1 MIRKSKLLKSSAML
15 FVASMLAISSCKE
28 DEPERLSLQD
38 TADLTEEAV
47 TDAYFQDLDD
57 MAGLA
62 IEAPSDTEYSNGR
75 TSATITIQ
83 DHRFN
88 CDGIAITVQPDANS
102 TAEVPSGVL
111 TVDFGT
117 SGCTDLK
124 GNVRTGKL
132 IFSYHGKR
140 FMPGSTVLTSPQEYT
155 INGVLLEGIRT
166 STNAQSSTSDA
177 PRFNVTL
184 DNGKATFTDGLIAT
198 RESNITW
205 QWNRAANPIDDNL
218 QIESTSTASGTTRGG
233 RNYEVTLLEDLVY
246 KRRCGIAVSG
256 IKHYTIDSEKE
267 ISINYGEGTC
277 DQSFS
282 VTVNGVT
289 RDISLN

>member
-1 MIRKSKLLKSSAML
+1 MINKSKLQKCSAMFL
-15 FVASMLAISSCKE
+15 AASMLAISSCKE
-28 DEPERLSLQD
+28 DEPERITLQD
-38 TADLTEEAV
+38 TADLTEEAI

-57 MAGLA
+57 MSGLA
-62 IEAPSDTEYSNGR
+62 IEAPSETEYSNGR

-83 DHRFN
+83 DHRFA
-88 CDGIAITVQPDANS
+88 CDGIVITVEPHANS
-102 TAEVPSGVL
+102 TVETPSGVL

-124 GNVRTGKL
+124 GNVRKGKV
-132 IFSYHGKR
+132 IFTYHGKR
-140 FMPGSTVLTSPQEYT
+140 FMPGSTVVTTTQEYY
-155 INGVLLEGIRT
+155 INGVRLEGTRT

-184 DNGKATFTDGLIAT
+184 DDGKATFADGLIAT

-205 QWNRAANPIDDNL
+205 QWNRAENPLDDNL

-233 RNYEVTLLEDLVY
+233 RSYEVTLLEDLVY
-246 KRRCGIAVSG
+246 KRHCGIATSG
-256 IKHYTIDSEKE
+256 IKHYTIDGEKE

-289 RDISLN
+289 RDISLK

>member
-1 MIRKSKLLKSSAML
+1 MIQRSKLVKTSAML
-15 FVASMLAISSCKE
+15 FAASMLAISSCKE
-28 DEPERLSLQD
+28 DEPERITLQD

-62 IEAPSDTEYSNGR
+62 IEAPTETEYSNGR

-83 DHRFN
+83 DHRFA
-88 CDGIAITVQPDANS
+88 CDGVIITVEPDANS
-102 TAEVPSGVL
+102 TTETPSGVL

-117 SGCTDLK
+117 NGCSDLK
-124 GNVRTGKL
+124 GNVRKGKV
-132 IFSYHGKR
+132 IFTYHGKR
-140 FMPGSTVLTSPQEYT
+140 FVPGSTVVTTTQEYS
-155 INGVLLEGIRT
+155 INGIRLEGVRT

-184 DNGKATFTDGLIAT
+184 DNGKATFPDGRIAT

-205 QWNRAANPIDDNL
+205 QWNRAESPIDDNL

-233 RNYEVTLLEDLVY
+233 RSYQVTLSEDVVY
-246 KRRCGIAVSG
+246 KRHCGIAVSG

-267 ISINYGEGTC
+267 ISINYGEGSC